1 MTALCLLAEIDLSR
15 WWDDHGT
22 LTVAAFAPIAAAFG
36 SWLGTRGTRKTQREA
51 WRRDTRLP
59 TYQAFTRSIEELRY
73 KGWRYRWDKIGGS
86 GEEPPDPPPTD
97 EQLDE
102 LIRQARC
109 HLADVELVGPEKVEE
124 VARSLFDTAARL
136 RWLQATPSD
145 VDEASVPFR
154 NEAKAALDLP
164 G

>member
-1 MTALCLLAEIDLSR
+1 MGPSPWRLSPR
-15 WWDDHGT
+15 SPPPSGPGWAHE
-22 LTVAAFAPIAAAFG
+22 A
-36 SWLGTRGTRKTQREA
+36 RGRHNAR
-51 WRRDTRLP
+51 P
-59 TYQAFTRSIEELRY
+59 GGEELRY